1 MKVFR
6 MKVIVLGS
14 GVVGLTSAWYL
25 AQAGHQVTVVD
36 RQAQSAE
43 ETSFANAGQI
53 SYGYSSPWAA
63 PGVPLKAMKWL
74 TQKHSPLIIKPGTSP
89 ELYLWTM
96 ALLKNCSEKNYQVN
110 KSRMLRVSNYSR
122 QCLLDL
128 RKNHDII
135 YEGRQQG
142 TLQVFRKQSQVE
154 AVEKDMQLLSAS
166 DTRFKLLNVEE
177 CVEKEPGLALV
188 KKKIVAGL
196 HLPDDETGDC
206 YQFCQQLTDLAKKA
220 GVEFKFNVQVNA
232 LLTEHEKIT
241 AVDSSIGTLTADA
254 YVVALG
260 CYSAQLLKT
269 VGVSLPV
276 YPVKGYSLTL
286 PMENAQY
293 SPVSTV
299 MDETYKVALTR
310 FDDRI
315 RVAGTAE
322 LAGFNL
328 DLSEKRKATIAMV
341 VQDLFPQAGDIS
353 KAEFWTGLRPMTPD
367 GTPIIGKTN
376 ITNLYTNTGHGTL
389 GWTMACGSGKLLAD
403 VVSGRETD
411 IDASGLDSFR
421 YLYQI

>member
-1 MKVFR
+1 

>member
-1 MKVFR
+1 MK
-6 MKVIVLGS
+6 
-14 GVVGLTSAWYL
+14 
-25 AQAGHQVTVVD
+25 
-36 RQAQSAE
+36 
-43 ETSFANAGQI
+43 
-53 SYGYSSPWAA
+53 
-63 PGVPLKAMKWL
+63 
-74 TQKHSPLIIKPGTSP
+74 
-89 ELYLWTM
+89 
-96 ALLKNCSEKNYQVN
+96 KNYQVN
-110 KSRMLRVSNYSR
+110 KSRILRVSNYSR

-188 KKKIVAGL
+188 KNKIVAGL

-232 LLTEHEKIT
+232 LSTEHEKIT

-269 VGVSLPV
+269 VGVRLPV

>member
-1 MKVFR
+1 

-25 AQAGHQVTVVD
+25 AQAGHQVTVID

-188 KKKIVAGL
+188 KNKIVAGL

-232 LLTEHEKIT
+232 LLSEHEKIT

-269 VGVSLPV
+269 VGVNLPV

>member
-1 MKVFR
+1 

-25 AQAGHQVTVVD
+25 AQAGHQVTVID

-166 DTRFKLLNVEE
+166 NTRFKLLNVEE

-188 KKKIVAGL
+188 KNKIVAGL
-196 HLPDDETGDC
+196 YLPDDETGDC

-293 SPVSTV
+293 SPISTV

-328 DLSEKRKATIAMV
+328 DLSEKRKATISMV

-421 YLYQI
+421 YL